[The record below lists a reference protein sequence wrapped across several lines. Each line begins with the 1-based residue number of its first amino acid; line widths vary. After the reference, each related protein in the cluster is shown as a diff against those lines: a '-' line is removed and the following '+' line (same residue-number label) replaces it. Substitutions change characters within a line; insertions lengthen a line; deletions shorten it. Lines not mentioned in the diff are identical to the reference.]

1 MKKPYFPKHLRAADE
16 TAQHW
21 TEKEDREA
29 DALFRTLTEKEIRK
43 RQDLCKAQ
51 ARLAFEKQ
59 NERAMLDIARQD
71 DALMRE
77 MLRRC

>member
-1 MKKPYFPKHLRAADE
+1 MKKPYFPAHLQADDE

-21 TEKEDREA
+21 TEAADREA
-29 DALFRTLTEKEIRK
+29 DALFRTLSDKDIRK

-51 ARLAFEKQ
+51 ARLAFEKK
-59 NERAMLDIARQD
+59 NGRAMLDLARQD
-71 DALMRE
+71 EALMRE